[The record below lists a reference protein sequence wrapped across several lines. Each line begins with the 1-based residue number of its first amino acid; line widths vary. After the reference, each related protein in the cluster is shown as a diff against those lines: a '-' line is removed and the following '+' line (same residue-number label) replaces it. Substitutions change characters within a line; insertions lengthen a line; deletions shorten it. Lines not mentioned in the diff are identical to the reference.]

1 MQLHLCMLIRIHPV
15 LHPPPPPNTANQ
27 IKNIEAKTD

>member
-15 LHPPPPPNTANQ
+15 LHPPPPNTTNQ